1 MRRSESREAGSLRWV
16 VAFFVVT
23 YAVTGLLWLPILQ
36 SGQSPAKL
44 SNRLEVF
51 LLLATIAPS
60 VVAIILSAVENG
72 GTGVR
77 ALLGQYGR
85 WRFGAGW
92 YAYAIL
98 VAPLIAVVV
107 LVVSRALGGHAPAPA
122 APLQFLIPL
131 APLGEELGWRG
142 YALPRLQRRIPALT
156 AALLVGLIWAC
167 WHLPYFAF
175 SDVHPLAFW
184 IGFPLFAVVIIAESL
199 LATWLYN
206 STHGSVLA
214 TFVFHW
220 SITAGSVVPVVPGVA
235 AAIVGSIVNLIAAA
249 GAVALG
255 GTSLRGLRST
265 SVDNRPLG
273 AQTPS
278 SRE

>member
-1 MRRSESREAGSLRWV
+1 MRRSETRQTRGVRWV

-23 YAVTGLLWLPILQ
+23 YLVTGLLWLPILS
-36 SGQSPAKL
+36 SGESPSKL
-44 SNRLEVF
+44 SNRLELF

-60 VVAIILSAVENG
+60 AVAIILSAVENG
-72 GTGVR
+72 REGVGE
-77 ALLGQYGR
+77 LFGQFGR

-92 YAYAIL
+92 YAYAVL
-98 VAPLIAVVV
+98 LAPTIAVLV
-107 LVVSRALGGHAPAPA
+107 LLVTRATGGHAPAPA

-142 YALPRLQRRIPALT
+142 YALPRLQRRIPALS
-156 AALLVGLIWAC
+156 AALVIGVIWAC

-175 SDVHPLAFW
+175 PDVHPLAFW
-184 IGFPLFAVVIIAESL
+184 IGFPLFAVVIIAESV

-206 STHGSVLA
+206 STRGSVLA
-214 TFVFHW
+214 TFIFHW
-220 SITAGSVVPVVPGVA
+220 SITAGSVVPVVPGIA
-235 AAIVGSIVNLIAAA
+235 AAIVGSIVNLLAAA

-255 GTSLRGLRST
+255 GISLRGLRSAPI
-265 SVDNRPLG
+265 DNRHLG

-278 SRE
+278 